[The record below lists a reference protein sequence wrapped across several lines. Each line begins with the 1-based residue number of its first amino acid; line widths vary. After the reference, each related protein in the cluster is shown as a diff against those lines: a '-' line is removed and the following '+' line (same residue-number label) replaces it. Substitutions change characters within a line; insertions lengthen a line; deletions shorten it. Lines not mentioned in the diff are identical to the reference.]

1 MYYIFIDESGD
12 LGTKKSSSK
21 YFVMAGV
28 KVDDYKKLDRIIT
41 KTRRET
47 KKNLITS
54 NEIKGSNLPKE
65 VKIEIFE
72 KLDNVDYETFIIIL
86 EKINRY
92 KFKDAFD
99 NKKLYD
105 NIASELA
112 KLINI
117 DSSSMIFIDKSKNK
131 EEEIIDFNEKF
142 VVNLNN
148 FKRFPVEIDHVDSK
162 NYKGLQLADLIAWSA
177 FQSVENENMEFIDLL
192 KNKVIKKV

>member
-1 MYYIFIDESGD
+1 MSYIFIDESGD

>member
-1 MYYIFIDESGD
+1 MSYIFIDESGD

-148 FKRFPVEIDHVDSK
+148 FKRFPVEINHVDSK

>member
-1 MYYIFIDESGD
+1 MSYILIDESGD